1 MRCSRTAAA
10 NCDRVDCASA
20 CAPDGRPTTT
30 KDMNAESPSPHGQP
44 PSTSQKLGDQVYEA
58 LAEQIA
64 DGRYPVGSRLP
75 SELDLSKQFG
85 VSRPVLRQALGR
97 LRAEG
102 LVTARQG
109 AGNFVRRRNE
119 SRRLDFGPLQNI
131 PDVQRCLEFR
141 CGLESEAAQRAA
153 IVHDDDAIRSI
164 ALAMDAMERAIAAGG
179 SAVEADFEFH
189 LAIARAARNRFFVT
203 TLEALRPQVEF
214 GINLSRS
221 FSTRPMHERLK
232 SILAEH
238 RAIYEAIR
246 DGDAQLAQRAVAQH
260 LEAGIARLFR

>member
-1 MRCSRTAAA
+1 
-10 NCDRVDCASA
+10 
-20 CAPDGRPTTT
+20 
-30 KDMNAESPSPHGQP
+30 MNAKSPPPHSQP
-44 PSTSQKLGDQVYEA
+44 PATSQKLGDQVYEA
-58 LAEQIA
+58 LGEQIA
-64 DGRYPVGSRLP
+64 AGRYPVGSRLP
-75 SELDLSKQFG
+75 SELDLAQQFG

-109 AGNFVRRRNE
+109 AGNFVHRRNE

-141 CGLESEAAQRAA
+141 CGLESQAARRAA

-164 ALAMDAMERAIAAGG
+164 ALAMDAMERAVAADG

-189 LAIARAARNRFFVT
+189 LAIARATRNRLFVT
-203 TLEALRPQVEF
+203 TMEALRPQVEF

-238 RAIYEAIR
+238 REIYEAIR
-246 DGDAQLAQRAVAQH
+246 DGNAELAQRVVTQH
-260 LEAGIARLFR
+260 IEAGIARLFR